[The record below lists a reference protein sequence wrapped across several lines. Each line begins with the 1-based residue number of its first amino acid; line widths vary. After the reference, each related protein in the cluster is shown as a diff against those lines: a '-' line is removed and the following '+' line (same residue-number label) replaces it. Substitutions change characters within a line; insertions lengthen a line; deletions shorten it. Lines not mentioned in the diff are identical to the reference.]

1 MFTNMIFDHND
12 LRIGWDESL
21 DKNGVFIVAA
31 RDRSSKFDYERWVIE
46 HLSVNDVRKL
56 RDGLDEILE
65 KLEAYN

>member
-1 MFTNMIFDHND
+1 MFTNMIFKHND

-46 HLSVNDVRKL
+46 HLSVDDVRKL
-56 RDGLDEILE
+56 RDGLDEILD
-65 KLEAYN
+65 KLEV

>member
-1 MFTNMIFDHND
+1 MFTNMIFKHND

-46 HLSVNDVRKL
+46 HLSVKDVHIL
-56 RDGLDEILE
+56 RDALDVILE
-65 KLEAYN
+65 KLDV

>member
-1 MFTNMIFDHND
+1 MYTNTIFDHND
-12 LRIGWDESL
+12 LRIGWNESL

-46 HLSVNDVRKL
+46 HLSVDDVRKL

-65 KLEAYN
+65 KLEA

>member
-1 MFTNMIFDHND
+1 MYTNMIFDHND
-12 LRIGWDESL
+12 LRICWNESL

-46 HLSVNDVRKL
+46 HLSVDDARKL

-65 KLEAYN
+65 KLEA

>member
-1 MFTNMIFDHND
+1 MFTNMIFKHND

-46 HLSVNDVRKL
+46 HLSVKDVHIL
-56 RDGLDEILE
+56 RDALDVILE
-65 KLEAYN
+65 KLEEA

>member
-1 MFTNMIFDHND
+1 MFTNMIFKHND

-46 HLSVNDVRKL
+46 HLSVNDVRIL
-56 RDGLDEILE
+56 RDALDVILE
-65 KLEAYN
+65 KLEEA

>member
-12 LRIGWDESL
+12 LRICWDESL

-56 RDGLDEILE
+56 RDGLDEILKKIE
-65 KLEAYN
+65 D

>member
-46 HLSVNDVRKL
+46 HLSVDDVRKL
-56 RDGLDEILE
+56 RDELDEILE
-65 KLEAYN
+65 KLEA

>member
-1 MFTNMIFDHND
+1 MFTNMIFEHND
-12 LRIGWDESL
+12 LRVAWDESL

-31 RDRSSKFDYERWVIE
+31 WDRSSKFDYERWVIE

-65 KLEAYN
+65 KLEA

>member
-46 HLSVNDVRKL
+46 HLSVDDVRKL
-56 RDGLDEILE
+56 RDGVDEFLE
-65 KLEAYN
+65 KLEA

>member
-1 MFTNMIFDHND
+1 MFTNMIFEHND
-12 LRIGWDESL
+12 LRISWDESL

-46 HLSVNDVRKL
+46 HLSVDDVRKL

-65 KLEAYN
+65 KLEA

>member
-12 LRIGWDESL
+12 LRICWDESL

-31 RDRSSKFDYERWVIE
+31 RDRSSNFDYERWVIE

-56 RDGLDEILE
+56 RDGLDEILK
-65 KLEAYN
+65 KLEA

>member
-1 MFTNMIFDHND
+1 MYTNMIFDHND
-12 LRIGWDESL
+12 LRIGWNESL

-46 HLSVNDVRKL
+46 HLSVDDVRKL

-65 KLEAYN
+65 KLED

>member
-12 LRIGWDESL
+12 LRIVWDESL

-46 HLSVNDVRKL
+46 HLSVDDVRKL

-65 KLEAYN
+65 KLEA

>member
-1 MFTNMIFDHND
+1 MFTNLIFGNED
-12 LRIGWDESL
+12 LRICYDGSI
-21 DKNGVFIVAA
+21 DKHGRVLVAA

-65 KLEAYN
+65 KLEA